1 MIKLEVNGNET
12 TTQATGSRLDVS
24 AECIIAAKGL
34 IGAFARA
41 TGVPEK
47 IADVF
52 FLAALRSALE
62 KEKKE

>member
-1 MIKLEVNGNET
+1 MVKVEVNGNNV
-12 TTQATGSRLDVS
+12 TTQATGGRLDVS

-47 IADVF
+47 IAEVF

-62 KEKKE
+62 KEEKE